1 MSDYKANEEEKEVLE
16 KYLLQFLN
24 LEKRYPLLPGIEN
37 KQATAGLMGLEVE
50 ELEKLRDRFRSN
62 AKEAAIELLEDPEVA
77 EWIEKLPFEEGDTIV
92 ALGDSI
98 TDDLQGWFNIFEH
111 VLDIGLDDPDFTFI
125 NSGISY
131 DTSTDAL
138 KRLNR
143 DVLAHEP
150 DWVIVA
156 LGTFDAQR
164 LHVAPDRQL
173 VSLAD
178 YWENLN
184 TIENNVSEITDKPL
198 IWITPPPVITEM
210 LQQIRLFHFDIYEKD
225 LSGIREIL
233 TGKKGYIVDPLGER
247 MNDEDAQPADD
258 EEDEQPRSAPA
269 PWNYLSDGLHPSLSG
284 HSNTVKELIRFLALA
299 KDPEEGASFETP
311 EDYEGDITEE
321 ND

>member
-1 MSDYKANEEEKEVLE
+1 MADHIATEEEKEVLE

-24 LEKRYPLLPGIEN
+24 LEKRYPLLPGVEN
-37 KQATAGLMGLEVE
+37 EEAIAGLMGLETD
-50 ELEKLRDRFRSN
+50 ELNKLRDRFLAN
-62 AKEAAIELLEDPEVA
+62 AKQAAVELLEDPDVA
-77 EWIEKLPFEEGDTIV
+77 EWIEELPFEEGDTIV

-111 VLDIGLDDPDFTFI
+111 LLDIGLESPDFTFI

-131 DTSTDAL
+131 DTSSDAL

-143 DVLAHEP
+143 DVLSHEP

-164 LHVAPDRQL
+164 LHVAPDRPL

-184 TIENNVSEITDKPL
+184 TIEATVSEITDNPL

-210 LQQIRLFHFDIYEKD
+210 LQQIRLFHFDLFEDD
-225 LSGIREIL
+225 LSSIREIL
-233 TGKKGYIVDPLGER
+233 VGKKGYIVDPLGER
-247 MNDEDAQPADD
+247 MHSED
-258 EEDEQPRSAPA
+258 EEHHQNEDGEEEGSGPA

-284 HSNTVKELIRFLALA
+284 HTNTVKELVRFLALS
-299 KDPEEGASFETP
+299 KDPEEGASLETP
-311 EDYEGDITEE
+311 DDYEGQNVDLEE
-321 ND
+321 